1 MSIRSYVPKKS
12 NIFVHYTEKYKQNT
26 PATKTANKRT
36 LISYFLQGREA
47 ITELPNPVYTCEES
61 GKVVINITVDAQG
74 YVIQA
79 SYNKSS
85 SSTSNGCLVDN
96 AIYYAQKARFDT
108 GDKPKQTGTI
118 TYQFQ

>member
-1 MSIRSYVPKKS
+1 M
-12 NIFVHYTEKYKQNT
+12 
-26 PATKTANKRT
+26 
-36 LISYFLQGREA
+36 ISYFLQGREA

-79 SYNKSS
+79 NYNKSS

-108 GDKPKQTGTI
+108 ADKPKQTGTI